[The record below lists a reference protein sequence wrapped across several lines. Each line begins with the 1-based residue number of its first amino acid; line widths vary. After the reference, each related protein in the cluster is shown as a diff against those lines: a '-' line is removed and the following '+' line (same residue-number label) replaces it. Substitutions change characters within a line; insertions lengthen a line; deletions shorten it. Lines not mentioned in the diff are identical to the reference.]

1 VNKRMKNLMLGT
13 LTAAVLAATAGT
25 PAVAQDL
32 TLTYLTSQGWALDA
46 HLALSEKFKAETGI
60 AIDTQI
66 VPADQYYTV
75 LKTKLNSGEG
85 PDIFGGQSGVNTLVV
100 DLNVEKNAVDLTN
113 EPWAADVDPLVAE
126 QATVDGKL
134 YGLTYWDTLGL
145 VWVVNYNKQVFAD
158 NGIEVPTTYAAF
170 KAASQ
175 KLLDAG
181 IQPVFEPVADGWHHV
196 LWFNE
201 VGPVYEAATPGL
213 ADALNANDATFAGNE
228 LMLANLTQLKE
239 MYDSGFLGE
248 NALADTFAEAP
259 AKLAAGEVAM
269 VVAPLAYGATIQSEI
284 PDADPS
290 NIGVFLMPLA
300 DNQIL
305 NVNPGG
311 PTMFIYSG
319 SPNIDAAKQYFT
331 WLTKPENLQ
340 FFIDSSPNVL
350 TLPFKSV
357 PSTKFTPE
365 QQAFMDAYKEKRGT
379 VYQIAVNYINSQW
392 MEIGKDITAM
402 FTDAM
407 TPEQVLESIDRR
419 RTDLARAARDP
430 AWQ

>member
-1 VNKRMKNLMLGT
+1 
-13 LTAAVLAATAGT
+13 
-25 PAVAQDL
+25 
-32 TLTYLTSQGWALDA
+32 
-46 HLALSEKFKAETGI
+46 
-60 AIDTQI
+60 
-66 VPADQYYTV
+66 
-75 LKTKLNSGEG
+75 
-85 PDIFGGQSGVNTLVV
+85 VNTLIV
-100 DLNVEKNAVDLTN
+100 DLNVEKNAVDLSN
-113 EPWAADVDPLVAE
+113 EPWAGDVDPLVGS
-126 QATVDGKL
+126 QATVNGKL

-158 NGIEVPTTYAAF
+158 NGISVPTTYEEF
-170 KAASQ
+170 KAACQ

-181 IQPVFEPVADGWHHV
+181 IQPVYEPVADGWHHV

-213 ADALNANDATFAGNE
+213 ADALNANEATFAGND

-239 MYDSGFLGE
+239 MYDAGFLGE

-259 AKLAAGEVAM
+259 AKLAAGEIAM
-269 VVAPLAYGATIQSEI
+269 VVAPLAYAATIQNDI
-284 PDADPS
+284 PESDPS

-300 DNQIL
+300 DNDIL

-311 PTMFIYSG
+311 PTMFIYNQ

-340 FFIDSSPNVL
+340 FFIDSAPQVL
-350 TLPFKSV
+350 TLPFTTVAK
-357 PSTKFTPE
+357 TKFTPE
-365 QQAFMDAYKEKRGT
+365 QQAFMDAYKDRRGI
-379 VYQIAVNYINSQW
+379 VYQTAVNYVTSQW

-407 TPEQVLESIDRR
+407 TPAEVLASIDKRR
-419 RTDLARAARDP
+419 SDLAKAARDP